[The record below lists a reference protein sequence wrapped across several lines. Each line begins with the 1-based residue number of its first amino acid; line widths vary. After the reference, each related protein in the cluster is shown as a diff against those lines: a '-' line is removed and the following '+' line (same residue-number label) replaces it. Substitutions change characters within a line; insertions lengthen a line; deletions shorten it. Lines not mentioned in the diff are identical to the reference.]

1 MIDISIQNLVK
12 AYEVDKNIIDG
23 LSFEIQAGERVGLLG
38 KNGAGKTT
46 LFRLLSGEIE
56 KDEGGIVIG
65 PGKRLGLISQIPSYP
80 VHYTTEDVL
89 KEAHGRLYK
98 LQAELE
104 CLADQMAQSAEGNVL
119 TRYDRMLADF
129 ERLGGYE
136 MEMDRNR
143 ICGGLDIPGT
153 MRAQS
158 FATLSGG
165 EKTRVNLARLILEQ
179 TDILLLDEPTNHLDL
194 KSTQWLESY
203 LEKFPGTVLV
213 ISHDRYFL
221 DTVVTR
227 TIEIVNGKAAF
238 YSGNYSYYIDEK
250 ARREEEQRLRY
261 EREQA
266 EIKRLGVRAE
276 QMTGWGT
283 GNKRMAQ
290 KAKAMK
296 SRIARMERTERP
308 ESEKRL
314 HARLSEKE
322 FRGDELMVMK
332 KLAKGFDER
341 TLFTDLNLEVGGG
354 ERIALI
360 GDNGTGKSTLMK
372 LIVGEESPDS
382 GSIKFGPTAKMAYLP
397 QVIRFE
403 NPNRSMADTLIYE
416 LGVSPQTARN
426 RLGAFKFHGEDVF
439 TYVSALSGGEQSRLR
454 LCMLMEGDVNFLI
467 LDEPTNHLDIQSR
480 EWMEDVLEDYT
491 EALLFVSHDRYF
503 ISRFA
508 TRIWTL
514 EDGQITDFQG
524 TYEEYLRKKAHETH
538 FAQIEKGRTRKEK
551 KNGKQKSVSP
561 EKQLEKLE
569 KEIAALEEQKAAV
582 EAEIEEKAS
591 DYEALMELE
600 LQASGLDAELAVLY
614 AAWER
619 IAEESES

>member
-23 LSFEIQAGERVGLLG
+23 LTFEVQAGERVGILG

-56 KDEGGIVIG
+56 KDEGEIVFG
-65 PGKRLGLISQIPSYP
+65 PGKRLGLISQIPRYP
-80 VHYTTEDVL
+80 AHFTTEDVL
-89 KEAHGRLYK
+89 REAHGRLYS
-98 LQAELE
+98 LQAELDS
-104 CLADQMAQSAEGNVL
+104 LAEQMEGEVGGDVL
-119 TRYDRMLADF
+119 TRYDKALANF

-136 MEMDRNR
+136 METDRNR
-143 ICGGLDIPGT
+143 ICNGLFIPAA
-153 MRAQS
+153 MREQLFS
-158 FATLSGG
+158 TLSGG
-165 EKTRVNLARLILEQ
+165 EKTRVNLARLILEK

-194 KSTQWLESY
+194 RSTQWLESY

-227 TIEIVNGKAAF
+227 TIEIAHGKAAF
-238 YSGNYSYYIDEK
+238 YNGNYSYYIDEK

-266 EIKRLGVRAE
+266 EIQRLGQRAE

-283 GNKRMAQ
+283 GNKKMAQ

-308 ESEKRL
+308 TTEKRL
-314 HARLSEKE
+314 HARLTEKE
-322 FRGDELMVMK
+322 FRGDELMVVK
-332 KLAKGFDER
+332 KLSKSFDGR
-341 TLFTDLNLEVGGG
+341 TLFDGLELTVVGG

-360 GDNGTGKSTLMK
+360 GDNGTGKSTFLK
-372 LIVGEESPDS
+372 LVMGEESPDT
-382 GSIKFGPTAKMAYLP
+382 GYLKFGPTMKIAYLP
-397 QVIRFE
+397 QIIRFA
-403 NPNRSMADTLIYE
+403 NPNRSMVDTLIYD
-416 LGVSPQTARN
+416 LNVSPQTARN

-439 TYVSALSGGEQSRLR
+439 KPVSALSGGEQSRLR

-480 EWMEDVLEDYT
+480 EWIEEVLEDYQG
-491 EALLFVSHDRYF
+491 ALLFVSHDRYF

-514 EDGQITDFQG
+514 ENGQINDFPG
-524 TYEEYLRKKAHETH
+524 TYEEYLRCRAGEEHY
-538 FAQIEKGRTRKEK
+538 AQIERSQKKKEK
-551 KNGKQKSVSP
+551 KPIKGKGASP
-561 EKQLEKLE
+561 ERQLEKLE
-569 KEIAALEEQKAAV
+569 KEIAALEEKRAALM
-582 EAEIEEKAS
+582 EEIQEKSS
-591 DYEALMELE
+591 DYEALLELE
-600 LQASGLDAELAVLY
+600 QQTGELDARLADFYAQWEELAEQV
-614 AAWER
+614 
-619 IAEESES
+619 